1 MEEEGTAYGTVRRQQ
16 TYPYGSATGFF
27 ACKVKLACSEEPEEN
42 LQSEWSIRPNLLKF
56 YTFMSLFVYNEVDHF
71 ILHK

>member
-42 LQSEWSIRPNLLKF
+42 LQSE
-56 YTFMSLFVYNEVDHF
+56 
-71 ILHK
+71 